1 MYTFQSRVR
10 FSELDEEGKLGI
22 GAIVDYFQDCSTFQ
36 SEALG
41 VGLPYM
47 KEKGLVWLMSFWQ
60 IEIDSCPGLCEEI
73 TIGTSPYEF
82 KGFMGYRN
90 FCLEDA
96 SGKRIIRANSIW
108 TLMNMKTMRPARATQ
123 EMLEAY
129 RLEPKLEMNY
139 APRKIP
145 LPGEGCR
152 QPSFQVGRQNLDS
165 NGHVN
170 NGQYIHMAQAY
181 LPEGFEIGGMR
192 AEYRK
197 SALLHD
203 VMAPLVYGADDLI
216 TVSLADEA
224 GQPYAVVEF
233 TRRTRPDGTALRS
246 GQRSET
252 V

>member
-10 FSELDEEGKLGI
+10 FSELDGEGKLGT

-41 VGLPYM
+41 VGLSYM
-47 KEKGLVWLMSFWQ
+47 KEKKLVWLMSFWQ
-60 IEIDSCPGLCEEI
+60 IEIDSRPGLCEEI
-73 TIGTSPYEF
+73 TVGTCPYEF
-82 KGFMGYRN
+82 RSFLGYRN
-90 FCLEDA
+90 FCMENA
-96 SGKRIIRANSIW
+96 AGQRIIRANSIW
-108 TLMNMKTMRPARATQ
+108 TLMNTETLRPARATQ
-123 EMLEAY
+123 KMLEAY

-145 LPGEGCR
+145 LPGEGRR
-152 QPSFQVGRQNLDS
+152 QPAFRVGRQHLDC

-192 AEYRK
+192 AEYKK

-203 VMAPLVYGADDLI
+203 VMAPLVYEQDGLI
-216 TVSLADEA
+216 RISLADEA

-233 TRRTRPDGTALRS
+233 TQNRRP
-246 GQRSET
+246 
-252 V
+252 

>member
-1 MYTFQSRVR
+1 MYTFQSKVR
-10 FSELDEEGKLGI
+10 FSELDEEGRLGT

-41 VGLPYM
+41 VGLSYM

-60 IEIDSCPGLCEEI
+60 VEIDSRPGLCDRI

-82 KGFMGYRN
+82 KSFLGYRN
-90 FCLEDA
+90 FCMEDA

-108 TLMNMKTMRPARATQ
+108 TLMDTRTMRPARATE
-123 EMLEAY
+123 EMLAAY

-139 APRKIP
+139 ASRKIP
-145 LPGEGCR
+145 LPGEGKA
-152 QPSFQVGRQNLDS
+152 QPAFRVGRQHLDC

-170 NGQYIHMAQAY
+170 NAQYIHMAEAY
-181 LPEGFEIGGMR
+181 LPEGFETGGMR

-197 SALLHD
+197 SALLQN
-203 VMAPLVYGADDLI
+203 VVTPFIYEKEGLM
-216 TVSLADEA
+216 TVSLADET

-233 TRRTRPDGTALRS
+233 TGSMRAERA
-246 GQRSET
+246 E
-252 V
+252 